1 MGTLGRYYESGMNYA
16 GDAATSLLTSVFAD
30 MLMQSTP
37 GGSGLSAI
45 SKFKGFRSRQEEE
58 DNKLELP
65 VEY

>member
-45 SKFKGFRSRQEEE
+45 SKFKGFRSR
-58 DNKLELP
+58 
-65 VEY
+65 